1 LEAIQRGSR
10 LARRTRIKQQAIA
23 SAVVQLKT
31 TCVVASGSAARAIPL
46 HSKGLRIG
54 LLGGSFNPP
63 HDAHRAISLFA
74 MKRLKLDRVWWLV
87 TPGNP
92 LKEGGGLR
100 DLEQRTEAARRM
112 ARDPRID
119 VSCLESVIGTR
130 YTVDTINYLSRRLS
144 GLRLVWIMGADN
156 LAQFHRWQNWRRI
169 ASEVPIA
176 VIDRPPQSFRA
187 LAAPAAQAMARYR
200 LPENQAD
207 QLADRRAPAWV
218 FLTGMKLN
226 LSSTGLRN
234 PDGSWKSPDGS
245 WKSK

>member
-1 LEAIQRGSR
+1 
-10 LARRTRIKQQAIA
+10 LAA
-23 SAVVQLKT
+23 SQS
-31 TCVVASGSAARAIPL
+31 VAQAIPL
-46 HSKGLRIG
+46 YTNGMRIG

-74 MKRLKLDRVWWLV
+74 IKRLKLDRVWWLV

-92 LKEGGGLR
+92 LKDHGGLR
-100 DLEQRTEAARRM
+100 DLDQRAEAARQT
-112 ARDPRID
+112 ADDPRID

-130 YTVDTINYLSRRLS
+130 YTADTISYLRRRAS
-144 GLRLVWIMGADN
+144 GLRFVWIMGADN

-187 LAAPAAQAMARYR
+187 LAAPAAQALARYR
-200 LPENQAD
+200 LPENQAGS
-207 QLADRRAPAWV
+207 LADQRAPAWV
-218 FLTGMKLN
+218 FLTGLKLS

-234 PDGSWKSPDGS
+234 PDGSWRTK
-245 WKSK
+245 